1 MAVLGLVAS
10 CLAPVQAADD
20 DWFFDDA
27 QSRTD
32 QVNEGQLRFLAEPP
46 ERAVHHHHNVLTIDA
61 GSLEDGWVAMRQCHR
76 NLDAVPR
83 AQIVFRPGHIRN
95 LAVTESEAIGNAW
108 VEESSVQLEQ
118 VRPGA
123 RLCLDA
129 ESLVLRVNE
138 DGSVSVRNGP
148 FMRRFLDGY
157 YPMQVSMDVS
167 YPCDDLALETVSPTA
182 QEGFEVSRDGCQV
195 ELDAWFE
202 GELYTEIRF
211 NTLP

>member
-1 MAVLGLVAS
+1 
-10 CLAPVQAADD
+10 
-20 DWFFDDA
+20 
-27 QSRTD
+27 
-32 QVNEGQLRFLAEPP
+32 
-46 ERAVHHHHNVLTIDA
+46 
-61 GSLEDGWVAMRQCHR
+61 
-76 NLDAVPR
+76 
-83 AQIVFRPGHIRN
+83 
-95 LAVTESEAIGNAW
+95 

-167 YPCDDLALETVSPTA
+167 YPCDDLALEAVSPTA
-182 QEGFEVSRDGCQV
+182 QEGFEVTREGCQV
-195 ELDAWFE
+195 ALDAWFE